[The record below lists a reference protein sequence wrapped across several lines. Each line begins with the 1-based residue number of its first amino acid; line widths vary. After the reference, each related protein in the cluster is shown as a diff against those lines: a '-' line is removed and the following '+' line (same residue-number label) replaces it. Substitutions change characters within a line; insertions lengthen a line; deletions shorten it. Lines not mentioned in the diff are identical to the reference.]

1 MQGDG
6 GARSGRERKKERERE
21 REEGERD
28 DTDRNVLHIKR
39 TFSADARKFGVVHIE
54 R

>member
-6 GARSGRERKKERERE
+6 GARSGRERERKRERE
-21 REEGERD
+21 REGERD

-39 TFSADARKFGVVHIE
+39 TFSADTRKFGVVHIE

>member
-1 MQGDG
+1 MV
-6 GARSGRERKKERERE
+6 GREVVEREKERERE
-21 REEGERD
+21 REKEGERD

>member
-6 GARSGRERKKERERE
+6 GARSGRERERERE
-21 REEGERD
+21 KERERD